1 MAITINAG
9 RQNLLYAVQ
18 EIDLATLG
26 ASGNYD
32 AVELPSGAM
41 FVSGALSVSV
51 ASDDSSTATLSI
63 GVSGGAVDA
72 YLAATNVKA
81 IADTAITG
89 GSLAPLATATTLT
102 VTPAF
107 AGDDATVGTARVV
120 VAYVID
126 GRATEV
132 Q

>member
-1 MAITINAG
+1 MALIMNAG

-18 EIDLATLG
+18 EVDLATLG
-26 ASGNYD
+26 ASGDFD
-32 AVELPSGAM
+32 AVELPAGAM
-41 FVSGALSVSV
+41 FVSGALSVAV

-63 GVSGGAVDA
+63 GVKGGAVDA

-89 GSLAPLATATTLT
+89 GSLAPLAVKTTLT

-107 AGDDATVGTARVV
+107 AGDDATVGTAYVV
-120 VAYVID
+120 VAYVIA
-126 GRATEV
+126 GRATEA